1 MHVLYIIIIFV
12 VVIIDYFTTNSLF
25 CRQQYGFMKE
35 GHYYNPCSVCE
46 QRVRGASEISK
57 FLRDTIVSVVIFWNL
72 HLY

>member
-1 MHVLYIIIIFV
+1 MRMKNTKIIYNYTISLHAFHKQAYYNRYIIA
-12 VVIIDYFTTNSLF
+12 
-25 CRQQYGFMKE
+25 
-35 GHYYNPCSVCE
+35 PWCSVCE